1 MVLLSFI
8 NNNRSNPNLVSL
20 QNISLIDY
28 KNMNYESK
36 KKILGGIYEN
46 RPEIS
51 RKLNLHMVNIYQ
63 DINQNPNKNQGQ
75 YSGLNQ
81 VPPQQRSRTGT
92 SFVQQPRINLNTLI
106 TVEQID
112 LFKTFIGNPYMPD
125 NQPNIILTHQIQ
137 KLL

>member
-63 DINQNPNKNQGQ
+63 DINQNPNKNEGQ

-106 TVEQID
+106 IFD
-112 LFKTFIGNPYMPD
+112 
-125 NQPNIILTHQIQ
+125 
-137 KLL
+137 

>member
-51 RKLNLHMVNIYQ
+51 KEIKFTYGEHI
-63 DINQNPNKNQGQ
+63 
-75 YSGLNQ
+75 
-81 VPPQQRSRTGT
+81 SRYK
-92 SFVQQPRINLNTLI
+92 S
-106 TVEQID
+106 
-112 LFKTFIGNPYMPD
+112 KS
-125 NQPNIILTHQIQ
+125 
-137 KLL
+137 K